1 MYDEDI
7 DIYAFDWDIR
17 NEGRAWKT
25 EEIEYKY
32 HTVYPEKI
40 ELIQGKLFWVDQ
52 ERLSMMGLLLENI
65 GVDAVVKF
73 GDIEVWKEAIRRRE
87 EKDA

>member
-1 MYDEDI
+1 MYDEDTN
-7 DIYAFDWDIR
+7 IYTLDWDIR

-32 HTVYPEKI
+32 QTICPEKI
-40 ELIQGKLFWVDQ
+40 ELIEGKLFWSDRQ
-52 ERLSMMGLLLENI
+52 RLSMIGLLLENM
-65 GVDAVVKF
+65 GVDVVVKF
-73 GDIEVWKEAIRRRE
+73 GDIEVWKEAIRRGS